1 MSGVLGDSIML
12 CPGRIGPQAPLAAR
26 CRDASGRN
34 RRAVAGVTIL
44 TILSLAV
51 SGCAVGPNFSPA
63 AAPDVDGY
71 VPGKLASPDPGRGGP
86 RVAGQHFVSGA
97 DVSARWW
104 SAFKSPLLNELVK
117 QAVDHNP
124 NLQAAEAAIKVAHYN
139 AQAQRGLFFPQ
150 ATGNSTSSNLLFSN
164 AGSVFGADLGSV
176 PQTQYSLVTNQ
187 LTVSF
192 VPDIW
197 GGNFRAVEN
206 LDAVTEQQLF
216 LLEVV
221 YLALTR
227 NGVTA
232 AVPTASLPGQ

>member
-12 CPGRIGPQAPLAAR
+12 CPGRIGPQAPLIAP

-63 AAPDVDGY
+63 AAPEVDGY
-71 VPGKLASPDPGRGGP
+71 LPGKLASPDPGRGGP

-117 QAVDHNP
+117 QSVDHNP
-124 NLQAAEAAIKVAHYN
+124 SLQAAEAAIRVAQYN
-139 AQAQRGLFFPQ
+139 AQAQRGLFLPQ
-150 ATGNSTSSNLLFSN
+150 LTGNTTSQRFLIANPSQVPPVPITDQQTLF
-164 AGSVFGADLGSV
+164 
-176 PQTQYSLVTNQ
+176 SLVTNQ

-197 GGNFRAVEN
+197 
-206 LDAVTEQQLF
+206 
-216 LLEVV
+216 
-221 YLALTR
+221 
-227 NGVTA
+227 
-232 AVPTASLPGQ
+232 

>member
-12 CPGRIGPQAPLAAR
+12 CPGRIGPQAPLIAP

-63 AAPDVDGY
+63 AAPEVDGY
-71 VPGKLASPDPGRGGP
+71 LPGKLASPDPGRGGP

-124 NLQAAEAAIKVAHYN
+124 NLQAAEAAIKVAQYN

-150 ATGNSTSSNLLFSN
+150 VTGNSTSSDILVANPGQVPPIPT
-164 AGSVFGADLGSV
+164 AG
-176 PQTQYSLVTNQ
+176 PQSQFTLVTHQ

-192 VPDIW
+192 APDIW

-206 LDAVTEQQLF
+206 LDAVTEQQRHQLDGDSQ
-216 LLEVV
+216 
-221 YLALTR
+221 T
-227 NGVTA
+227 
-232 AVPTASLPGQ
+232 